1 MLTPLQKQLLNDFQQ
16 DFPLTERPY
25 QAIADQLQV
34 SEEDVIE
41 MLHELNERNLISRVG
56 PVFQPNRIGK
66 SMLVA
71 MAVPES
77 QLQTA
82 ADVISRY
89 PEVNH
94 NYERDNQFNL
104 WFVVIAEDDEHL
116 QLILEQIEQETGYQA
131 MQLPLLTDYYIN
143 LGFEL
148 ELSDG
153 CH

>member
-1 MLTPLQKQLLNDFQQ
+1 MLTLLQKQLLNDFQQ

-25 QAIADQLQV
+25 QAIAEQLQV
-34 SEEDVIE
+34 SEEDVIT
-41 MLHELNERNLISRVG
+41 MLQELNERNLISRIG

-66 SMLVA
+66 SSLVA
-71 MAVPES
+71 MAVPAT
-77 QLQTA
+77 QLQSV

-94 NYERDNQFNL
+94 NYERENHFNL
-104 WFVVIAEDDEHL
+104 WFVVIAEDGEQLHRVL
-116 QLILEQIEQETGYQA
+116 QQIEQETGYQA
-131 MQLPLLTDYYIN
+131 MQLPLLKDYYIN